1 MSECVLNG
9 FDFFFGNSV
18 FEFRVPAP
26 PPPHAPPNGVGGW
39 GQLRQTYVASWGCS
53 CVTGRPGMAMGVW
66 QWGSSDM
73 RGMSVYGI
81 GVATMGGG
89 EVGYTPT
96 PCVDAGT
103 LHQNRW
109 PEKIRRMPYKKKG
122 GQKKYVGSRF
132 QKCKKPAVLKHLK
145 ITK

>member
-1 MSECVLNG
+1 
-9 FDFFFGNSV
+9 
-18 FEFRVPAP
+18 
-26 PPPHAPPNGVGGW
+26 
-39 GQLRQTYVASWGCS
+39 
-53 CVTGRPGMAMGVW
+53 MAMGVW

-109 PEKIRRMPYKKKG
+109 PEKIRRVPYKKKVARKNTSDRVS
-122 GQKKYVGSRF
+122 QSVKNPQF
-132 QKCKKPAVLKHLK
+132 LN
-145 ITK
+145 I